1 MRRAVRFAQLGV
13 LVNATLAIVKLVAGI
28 TGNAYVLVA
37 DAIESTTDIFS
48 SLIVWGGLSI
58 ASQPADE
65 NHPYGH
71 GRAEPLAAA
80 VVALILMGAALG
92 IAIRAVGELRTVHEG
107 PAAFTLPVLVL
118 VIVVKEVLARRV
130 FRAGHEVGSTAVR
143 NDAHH
148 HRADVITSSAAFLG
162 ISIALYGGPGWESA
176 DDWAALVASSVI
188 VYNAVKMLSPAVQ
201 DLMDHAPA
209 DDVATRIAAAALTVA
224 DTRAIEK
231 LKVRKAGLS
240 YFVDLHVQADPAIS
254 LHDAHIVSGKVK
266 GAIRRAVPAV
276 DYVLIHMEP
285 FEGPDTAR

>member
-1 MRRAVRFAQLGV
+1 MRFAQLGV
-13 LVNATLAIVKLVAGI
+13 LVNAMLAIVKLVAGI

-37 DAIESTTDIFS
+37 DALESTTDIFS
-48 SLIVWGGLSI
+48 SLVVWGGLSI

-80 VVALILMGAALG
+80 VVALILMGVALG
-92 IAIRAVGELRTVHEG
+92 IAIRAVGELRAPHEG

-118 VIVVKEVLARRV
+118 VIIVKEVLARRV
-130 FRAGHEVGSTAVR
+130 FAGGHEVGSTAVR

-188 VYNAVKMLSPAVQ
+188 FYNAVKMLSPAVQ

-209 DDVATRIAAAALTVA
+209 DDVAARIAAAALAVA
-224 DTRAIEK
+224 ETRAIEK

-254 LHDAHIVSGKVK
+254 LHEAHIVSGKVK
-266 GAIRRAVPAV
+266 GAIRSAVPAV

-285 FEGPDTAR
+285 FEKPNALL